1 MKKVYWVN
9 RKGEKIDIDTMD
21 MQYLQNALKMAVNTI
36 TTYRDSII
44 SKEKKE
50 REFILHG
57 EIAQNFYEA
66 MVEAELEE
74 MGFHSEEDY
83 EYYLKTRGE

>member
-36 TTYRDSII
+36 KIYRDAITKPKQP
-44 SKEKKE
+44 KEP
-50 REFILHG
+50 ILHG
-57 EIAQNFYEA
+57 EIAQAFYEA
-66 MVEAELEE
+66 MVEEE
-74 MGFHSEEDY
+74 MREMGYHDEEDY
-83 EYYLKTRGE
+83 EYYLKTRVE